1 MRSLCLLALVLLVPL
16 ASSSADATFTM
27 AGSGQSQSFT
37 LDLPKGGDV
46 AIAVHYRG
54 ASFAAGLH
62 LHGPKGC
69 TALDTTAGGV
79 GPDTT
84 IGWVQCRGLPAGPT
98 RFDLSVDAGV
108 MLGSLHA
115 SSGSW

>member
-1 MRSLCLLALVLLVPL
+1 MRSVYLLALVLLVPL
-16 ASSSADATFTM
+16 ASASSDAAFTL

-46 AIAVHYRG
+46 AVSIHYRG

-69 TALDTTAGGV
+69 TAFDTTAGGI

-84 IGWVQCRGLPAGPT
+84 IGWVQCKGLPAGPNQ
-98 RFDLSVDAGV
+98 FSLSVDAGV
-108 MLGSLHA
+108 MVGYLHA